1 LIVFI
6 LRLFCFIRAGKWRE
20 TPAATSANDPKDRP
34 YAAIAHGFGD
44 ACNQTQK
51 QGETPK
57 DQVRNSQPIP
67 TGTQVPAASTK
78 PPEEKL
84 QKKSLSLGLA
94 FHAARSCLGQ
104 LLE

>member
-1 LIVFI
+1 LFVFI
-6 LRLFCFIRAGKWRE
+6 LRLFCFILAGKWRE
-20 TPAATSANDPKDRP
+20 TPAATSANDPKDRL
-34 YAAIAHGFGD
+34 YAAIARGIED
-44 ACNQTQK
+44 ACEQTNK
-51 QGETPK
+51 QGETSK

-94 FHAARSCLGQ
+94 FHATRSCLGQ
-104 LLE
+104 FLE